1 MKNIASAVKMT
12 ALVVCCTLLFN
23 ACAMFDLFSVDELM
37 RTPKLTGENAL
48 IQQAFEEAV
57 GTGVSLLNPVS
68 GEYRSAYVL
77 KDIDADTYDEA
88 IVFYKNNQTSSDVHM
103 HLLDFD
109 GKEWFSVADVVGN
122 GTDVYSI
129 EFCNLD
135 QGNLL
140 EIAVVWTMPDAARSK
155 NLAIYKFSV
164 EKDIVKKLSSLGT
177 VPLSDYLFV
186 DLDFDGLNEMFYIYY
201 DNTVHPQHVAARV
214 MEIDAE
220 NEIIQ
225 PSSELKFTSDVVS
238 FAGLTFDLK
247 DGTYRMYIDCIA
259 SNSEYFTQIVFYDSE
274 KSTLMTPSFLSTQ
287 ECIKKTSR
295 TSKMLSQD
303 INTDHLVEIPVET
316 DYSLSTVINLP
327 GGAQEQIK
335 ILEWL
340 RLSDKELQS
349 IGKYYRNTYDG
360 FTMSI
365 DSFYEYSYIIYDYD
379 THTTQFRLK
388 NFDEDENLLFSV
400 VFLTDTDGENA
411 YKTPTY
417 TVKITQLGD
426 SMDISP
432 SFVKEQ
438 IELN

>member
-1 MKNIASAVKMT
+1 MRNIASAVKMI
-12 ALVVCCTLLFN
+12 ALVVCCIILFN

-48 IQQAFEEAV
+48 IQQVFEEAV
-57 GTGVSLLNPVS
+57 GTGVSLMNPVS

-77 KDIDADTYDEA
+77 NDIDGDSHDEA
-88 IVFYKNNQTSSDVHM
+88 IVFYKNNQTASDIHM

-109 GKEWFSVADVVGN
+109 GREWFSVADVVGN
-122 GTDVYSI
+122 GTDIYSI

-135 QGNLL
+135 QGNLS

-155 NLAIYKFSV
+155 NLSIYKIST
-164 EKDIVKKLSSLGT
+164 EKNIVKKLSSLGT
-177 VPLSDYLFV
+177 FPVFDYLFV

-201 DNTVHPQHVAARV
+201 DNTVQPQHAAARV

-220 NEIIQ
+220 KEIIK
-225 PSSELKFTSDVVS
+225 PSSELKFKSDVVS
-238 FAGLTFDLK
+238 FAGLTSDLK

-259 SNSEYFTQIVFYDSE
+259 ANSEYFTQIVFYDAE
-274 KSTLMTPSFLSTQ
+274 KSTLMTPSFLSDATN
-287 ECIKKTSR
+287 IKKTTRKSGV
-295 TSKMLSQD
+295 LSQD
-303 INTDHLVEIPVET
+303 INSDHLIEIPVEK
-316 DYSLSTVINLP
+316 DYPSSAVINLP
-327 GGAQEQIK
+327 GDTQAQIK
-335 ILEWL
+335 MLEWL
-340 RLSDKELQS
+340 RLSQNELQS

-365 DSFYEYSYIIYDYD
+365 DSFYEYSYIIYDYE

-388 NFDEDENLLFSV
+388 NFDEEENLLFSI
-400 VFLTDTDGENA
+400 VFLTYSDGENA